1 MIEINVDELRDK
13 NLMPLENWKKNAVG
27 KVIRTLRECGLTAK
41 ESVSVLEIAQSAI
54 DRYALLQ
61 KL

>member
-1 MIEINVDELRDK
+1 MIEINVDELKDE
-13 NLMPLENWKKNAVG
+13 NLMPLEGWKKNAVE
-27 KVIRTLRECGLTAK
+27 KVIGILRECELTAK

>member
-13 NLMPLENWKKNAVG
+13 NLTPLEGRKKNAVE
-27 KVIRTLRECGLTAK
+27 KVIGILRECELTAK
-41 ESVSVLEIAQSAI
+41 ESVSVLEITQSAI